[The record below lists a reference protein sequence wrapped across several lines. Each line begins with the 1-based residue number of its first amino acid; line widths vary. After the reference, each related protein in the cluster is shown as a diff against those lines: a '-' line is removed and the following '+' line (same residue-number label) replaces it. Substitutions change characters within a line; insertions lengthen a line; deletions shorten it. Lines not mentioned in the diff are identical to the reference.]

1 MKNLKRVYLM
11 SAAVAAFMFVALN
24 PADVFAQKKNHEQ
37 TAALFPASVSG
48 VLKNSCIG
56 CHSDMSRGKAKE
68 AMNLSEWDKFTHKEQ
83 VKTGKAMGRKVRKGT
98 MPPPMFLEKHPE
110 AALTAE
116 QKVEI
121 ANWAKSLK
129 KKK

>member
-11 SAAVAAFMFVALN
+11 SAALAAFMFVALN
-24 PADVFAQKKNHEQ
+24 PADAFAQKKNHEQ

-48 VLKNSCIG
+48 VLGNSCIG
-56 CHSDMSRGKAKE
+56 CHSDMSRGDAKE
-68 AMNLSEWDKFTHKEQ
+68 AMNLSEWEKFTHKEQ
-83 VKTGKAMGRKVRKGT
+83 VKTAKAMARKVRKGT

-116 QKVEI
+116 QKTEI
-121 ANWAKSLK
+121 ADWAKSLNK
-129 KKK
+129 KK